1 MSIDFARDRLRRGLK
16 PTANEVKP
24 AGRAAAPSLLRRES
38 CGQPVERASFTV
50 PRASARG
57 ALIAALLLRTALAH
71 AQDASVPDDG
81 SVADG
86 AAGDA
91 SSRRAA
97 AGSCVADPLPE
108 GRAPAME
115 VVLNPAHPQVGD
127 RVRVSWVFRY
137 RASDRVEFDPDAVAL
152 QQPAQEVEYAREQ
165 PERDRTAHPDG
176 TGRLRS
182 EVVVALQPF
191 RSGDVVI
198 PPMAAR
204 VNTGDDIAR
213 VCTPEVRFHVRSVFG
228 NDPHPQPK
236 DITRP
241 EDVRRDALTLRWVSL
256 GLDALF
262 VAVVTALGLA
272 AWMRA
277 RPKVLPPPPPPR
289 HPYYVAVEGL
299 EALATGDLLSRGL
312 TKDYYDAVSD
322 VIRRYVGGVRVF
334 DAIEMTTDEILA
346 HLRKAPLQGV
356 AHVEIERLLRE
367 CDLVKFAR
375 YVPAHEEADAILAS
389 AISLVERGRP
399 MIPSAGEASRGGAP

>member
-1 MSIDFARDRLRRGLK
+1 MRRF
-16 PTANEVKP
+16 V
-24 AGRAAAPSLLRRES
+24 
-38 CGQPVERASFTV
+38 
-50 PRASARG
+50 
-57 ALIAALLLRTALAH
+57 AALLGASLRAVTAH
-71 AQDASVPDDG
+71 AQDAAAPVD
-81 SVADG
+81 A
-86 AAGDA
+86 ATAGDA
-91 SSRRAA
+91 TATDAPAPR
-97 AGSCVADPLPE
+97 AGSCVSDPLPD

-115 VVLNPAHPQVGD
+115 VLVNPPRPQVGD

-152 QQPAQEVEYAREQ
+152 QQPSMELEYAREQ
-165 PERDRTAHPDG
+165 PERDRTGHADRD
-176 TGRLRS
+176 GRLRS

-191 RSGDVVI
+191 RSGDVVV

-204 VNTGDDIAR
+204 VNTGDEIAR

-241 EDVRRDALTLRWVSL
+241 EDVRRDALTWRWVTL
-256 GLDALF
+256 GIDALF
-262 VAVVTALGLA
+262 VSVVAALSIA
-272 AWMRA
+272 AWLRR

-289 HPYYVAVEGL
+289 HPYFIAMEGL
-299 EALATGDLLSRGL
+299 DALASGDLLSRGL

-322 VIRRYVGGVRVF
+322 VIRRYLGGVRVF

-346 HLRKAPLQGV
+346 HLRKAPLHGV
-356 AHVEIERLLRE
+356 TFVEIERLLRE

-399 MIPSAGEASRGGAP
+399 MMPATREESSRGGAS